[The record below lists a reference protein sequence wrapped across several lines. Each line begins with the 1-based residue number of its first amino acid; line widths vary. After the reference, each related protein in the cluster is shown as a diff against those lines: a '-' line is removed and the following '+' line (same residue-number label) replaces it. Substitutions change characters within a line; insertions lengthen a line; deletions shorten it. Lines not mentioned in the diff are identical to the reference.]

1 MSKKEKKALAVIEK
15 HRGKKKVYETYLEIN
30 PEMAEK
36 YLDFISRNKGVQYI
50 KWDDIKSKFIY
61 N

>member
-15 HRGKKKVYETYLEIN
+15 HPGKKQVYDKLLVTN
-30 PEMAEK
+30 PERAEK
-36 YLDFISRNKGVQYI
+36 YLDFISKNKDVQYI